1 MANSNDGGCLGKL
14 IGWAVMVAVVV
25 VMAKS
30 CGFGLFDGGTRFGCE
45 AAGSAGP
52 VVYAASDDC
61 PSSIEDAATNARW
74 AANRIAEIAG
84 EHDTTGVL
92 YDSDGHS
99 TTFTSNESD
108 DAFQLALEYLSP
120 ILGGESYAKQAAGH
134 VETKAAAA
142 IRQRDQTFAVLVINH
157 TKGPCDWASR
167 LGCQQLVPLMLP
179 TGTTLVVWSP
189 GGKRMQFSGEADS

>member
-1 MANSNDGGCLGKL
+1 MANNNGGGCFGKL
-14 IGWAVMVAVVV
+14 IGWVVV
-25 VMAKS
+25 VVLVVVVAKS

-52 VVYAASDDC
+52 VAYAASGDC
-61 PSSIEDAATNARW
+61 PSSVEDAANDAQW

-92 YDSDGHS
+92 YDSDGNS
-99 TTFTSNESD
+99 TTFTSGETG
-108 DAFQLALEYLSP
+108 DAFQRALEYLSS
-120 ILGGESYAKQAAGH
+120 ILGGENYARQAAGH

-142 IRQRDQTFAVLVINH
+142 MRQRDQTFAVLVINH

-179 TGTTLVVWSP
+179 RGTTLVVWSP
-189 GGKRMQFSGEADS
+189 GGHRMQFSGEADS